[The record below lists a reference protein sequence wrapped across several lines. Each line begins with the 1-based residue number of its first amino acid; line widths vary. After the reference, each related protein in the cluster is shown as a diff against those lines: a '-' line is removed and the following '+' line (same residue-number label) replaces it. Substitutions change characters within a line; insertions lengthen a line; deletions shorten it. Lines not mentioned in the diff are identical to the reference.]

1 MPAVKRPYSKPALS
15 PPDLLAHVQR
25 RGLSVP
31 DPVAALHALEH
42 IGYYRL
48 LIYMRPYQTLDPVT
62 GVQRFMPGT
71 AFEDVLDLYN
81 FDRELRLLSLDAIER
96 IEVAL
101 RAAIVSQVA
110 VRHGPHFFLDPQYF
124 DRVSTL
130 VEFYQ
135 AASRENKHSA
145 IKHYSQH
152 YNTPELPP
160 VWAVMEAITYGSL
173 SRLFSGLK
181 LAHRKSIALRFGYD
195 ETLLVSWFRS
205 VNLVRNMCAHHTRLW
220 NSRMLVDQPLS
231 VKSLAAEFTQRDRFY
246 ARAVVMGV
254 LVEVIDPGSDW
265 KKRLVALIGRYP
277 KVPTPAMG
285 FPADWRKRAFWK

>member
-1 MPAVKRPYSKPALS
+1 MPPAKKPYSKPALS
-15 PPDLLAHVQR
+15 PPALLAHLQQ
-25 RGLSVP
+25 RGLLLP
-31 DPVAALHALEH
+31 NPLDALHALEY

-48 LIYMRPYQTLDPVT
+48 LIYMRPLQKLDPAT
-62 GVQRFMPGT
+62 GTQRFTPGT
-71 AFEDVLDLYN
+71 TFGDVLDLYN
-81 FDRELRLLSLDAIER
+81 FDRKLRLLCLDAIER

-101 RAAIVSQVA
+101 RAAIVSEVA
-110 VRHGPHFFLDPQYF
+110 VAHGPHFFLDPRYF

-135 AASRENKHSA
+135 AASRENKHLA
-145 IKHYSQH
+145 IKHYSQR
-152 YNTPELPP
+152 YSTPELPP
-160 VWAVMEAITYGSL
+160 VWAIMEAITYGSL

-181 LAHRKSIALRFGYD
+181 LAHRKSIATRFGYD

-231 VKSLAAEFTQRDRFY
+231 VKSLAAEFTDRERFY
-246 ARAVVMGV
+246 ARAIVMGA

-265 KKRLVALIGRYP
+265 RKRLIALIDAYP
-277 KVPTPAMG
+277 KVPTAAMG
-285 FPADWRKRAFWK
+285 FPANWRTRNFWR

>member
-1 MPAVKRPYSKPALS
+1 MPAVKRPYTKPALS

-31 DPVAALHALEH
+31 NPVAALHALEY

-48 LIYMRPYQTLDPVT
+48 LIYMRPLQKLDPAT
-62 GVQRFMPGT
+62 GMQRFVPGT

-81 FDRELRLLSLDAIER
+81 FDRELRLLCLDAIER

-101 RAAIVSQVA
+101 RAAIVNEVA
-110 VRHGPHFFLDPQYF
+110 VTHGPHFFLDPRNF

-135 AASRENKHSA
+135 AANRESKHLA
-145 IKHYSQH
+145 ISHYSRN

-160 VWAVMEAITYGSL
+160 VWAITEAITYGSL

-181 LAHRKSIALRFGYD
+181 LAHRKAIALRFGYD

-231 VKSLAAEFTQRDRFY
+231 VKSLAAEFAQRDRFY
-246 ARAVVMGV
+246 ARAVVMGA
-254 LVEVIDPGSDW
+254 LVEVIDSGLDW
-265 KKRLVALIGRYP
+265 KKRLTALIDRYP
-277 KVPTPAMG
+277 KVPTAAMG
-285 FPADWRKRAFWK
+285 FPTNWRTRAFWK